1 MSPKTTLIRPSDA
14 AVGLGHRPAM
24 LVPHF
29 RHVPTKGKG
38 GLVDAGHVS
47 VNLALVLDLYGAQFE
62 HG

>member
-1 MSPKTTLIRPSDA
+1 
-14 AVGLGHRPAM
+14 M